1 MRICH
6 VLETSG
12 GGSGRVVYELARHGL
27 ENGDDV
33 TIIYAPDRADPSY
46 VSLLASLA
54 DLRLFS
60 CPMQRKIGLRDII
73 DAWNLYR
80 LIRTEGPFD
89 IIHGHSS
96 KAGALSR
103 IAGIFYSMMP
113 NASRLYGAIEW
124 ILSWLTPCIIS
135 VSQGEFRHSEQLGI
149 LKSKLYLVP
158 NGTTPHFASSRALT
172 RQALG
177 IEDNCTLFG
186 FVGRM
191 EPQKNPLRAIEAFAI
206 AAANFPE
213 ARFILVGDG
222 GLKSAAEAECAGLNL
237 KKSVTLLGAYDALR
251 IIPGFDCLIGS
262 SEFETLPISF
272 LECLSAGVPI
282 VTTPIGGVEEVITD
296 GVTGFAARD
305 FTKEALAEAIGQ
317 YLGSSPQER
326 TQMSK
331 AALKRSKLYTAS
343 IMGDKYRELYKR
355 FLKDKR

>member
-103 IAGIFYSMMP
+103 IAGIFLPGTVIYTPHGFYSMMP

-191 EPQKNPLRAIEAFAI
+191 EPQKNPLRAITAPSVVNTKVRTGI
-206 AAANFPE
+206 
-213 ARFILVGDG
+213 FI
-222 GLKSAAEAECAGLNL
+222 K
-237 KKSVTLLGAYDALR
+237 
-251 IIPGFDCLIGS
+251 
-262 SEFETLPISF
+262 
-272 LECLSAGVPI
+272 
-282 VTTPIGGVEEVITD
+282 
-296 GVTGFAARD
+296 
-305 FTKEALAEAIGQ
+305 Q
-317 YLGSSPQER
+317 
-326 TQMSK
+326 
-331 AALKRSKLYTAS
+331 
-343 IMGDKYRELYKR
+343 
-355 FLKDKR
+355 